1 MSKKAGLYIHIP
13 FCASKCPYCDFYS
26 VKYDEK
32 AADEYVERLCA
43 EFEKYRGAAFD
54 TVYFGGGTPS
64 VLNCE
69 LICRIMCKAQNCF
82 DIDENSEITIECN
95 PSKDLSADF
104 KEYKKAGINRVSIG
118 MQSAVKSER
127 LALGR
132 IAGSEQV
139 AKTVD
144 DARKAGIYNI
154 SLDVMLGTPKQTMD
168 GLEHTFEFI
177 KQMGVPHISA
187 YMLKIEQGTPFF
199 KLQDRLE
206 LPSEDEVADMYLET
220 VSRLEK
226 MGLMQYEISNFARP
240 GFESRHNIKY
250 WELTEYLG
258 IGKSAHSFW
267 NGRRFYYDRDFN
279 LVQDGEGGTT
289 EEKIMLGM
297 RLAKGV
303 EKSIVKK
310 DYSAYVRAGL
320 LKETDTRIAFTPKG
334 FLVSNTVLAD
344 LI

>member
-32 AADEYVERLCA
+32 TAEEYVERLCA
-43 EFEKYRGAAFD
+43 ELEKYRGAAFD

-64 VLNCE
+64 VLNSE
-69 LICRIMCKAQNCF
+69 LICRILSKARKCF
-82 DIDENSEITIECN
+82 DIDKNSEITIECN

-118 MQSAVKSER
+118 MQSAVKTER

-144 DARKAGIYNI
+144 DARSAGIYNI
-154 SLDVMLGTPKQTMD
+154 SLDVMLGTPKQTME
-168 GLEHTFEFI
+168 GLASTFDFI
-177 KQMGVPHISA
+177 RQMGVPHISA

-199 KLQDRLE
+199 KLQDKLE

-220 VSRLEK
+220 VAQLEK

-240 GFESRHNIKY
+240 GFESRHNVKY
-250 WELTEYLG
+250 WNLNEYLG

-267 NGRRFYYDRDFN
+267 NGRRFYYDKDFN
-279 LVQDGEGGTT
+279 IVQEGNGGGDD
-289 EEKIMLGM
+289 EKIMLGM
-297 RLAKGV
+297 RLASGV
-303 EKSIVKK
+303 EKSLIKK
-310 DYSAYVRAGL
+310 DYSVYVKAGL
-320 LKETDTRIAFTPKG
+320 LKEIGSRVAFTPNG
-334 FLVSNTVLAD
+334 FLVSNTILAD

>member
-26 VKYDEK
+26 VKYKEN
-32 AADEYVERLCA
+32 AAEEYVERLCA
-43 EFEKYRGAAFD
+43 EFEKYRGVQFD

-64 VLNCE
+64 VLNFE
-69 LICRIMCKAQNCF
+69 LICRILSKAKECF
-82 DIDENSEITIECN
+82 DIDVNSEITIECN

-104 KEYKKAGINRVSIG
+104 IEYKKAGINRVSIG

-132 IAGSEQV
+132 IAGKEQV
-139 AKTVD
+139 AKTVF

-154 SLDVMLGTPKQTMD
+154 SLDVMLGTPKQTAG
-168 GLEHTFEFI
+168 GLEKTFKFI
-177 KQMGVPHISA
+177 NEMGVPHISA
-187 YMLKIEQGTPFF
+187 YMLKIEQGTPFYR
-199 KLQDRLE
+199 LRDRLE

-220 VSRLEK
+220 VSRLEE
-226 MGLMQYEISNFARP
+226 MGLRQYEVSNFAKP
-240 GFESRHNIKY
+240 GFESRHNTKY

-267 NGRRFYYDRDFN
+267 NGRRFYYDEDFN
-279 LVQDGEGGTT
+279 IVQDGTGGDN

-303 EKSIVKK
+303 DKSIVKK
-310 DYSAYVRAGL
+310 DYSAYVKAGL
-320 LKETDTRIAFTPKG
+320 LKETDTHIAFTPKG
-334 FLVSNTVLAD
+334 FLVSNAILAD

>member
-26 VKYDEK
+26 VKYEEN
-32 AADEYVERLCA
+32 AAEEYVVRLCA
-43 EFEKYRGAAFD
+43 EFEKYRGAQFD

-64 VLNCE
+64 VLNFE
-69 LICRIMCKAQNCF
+69 LICRILSKAKECF
-82 DIDENSEITIECN
+82 DIDVNSEITIECN

-104 KEYKKAGINRVSIG
+104 IEYKKAGINRVSIG

-132 IAGSEQV
+132 IAGKEQV
-139 AKTVD
+139 AKTVF

-154 SLDVMLGTPKQTMD
+154 SLDVMLGTPKQTAG
-168 GLEHTFEFI
+168 GLEQTFKFI
-177 KQMGVPHISA
+177 NEMGVPHISA
-187 YMLKIEQGTPFF
+187 YMLKIEQGTPFYR
-199 KLQDRLE
+199 LRGRLE

-220 VSRLEK
+220 VSRLEE
-226 MGLMQYEISNFARP
+226 MGLRQYEISNFAKP
-240 GFESRHNIKY
+240 GFESRHNTKY

-267 NGRRFYYDRDFN
+267 NGRRFYYDEDFDI
-279 LVQDGEGGTT
+279 VQDGTGGDN

-303 EKSIVKK
+303 DKSIVKK
-310 DYSAYVRAGL
+310 DYSAYVKAGL
-320 LKETDTRIAFTPKG
+320 LKETDTHIAFTPKG
-334 FLVSNTVLAD
+334 FLVSNTILAD